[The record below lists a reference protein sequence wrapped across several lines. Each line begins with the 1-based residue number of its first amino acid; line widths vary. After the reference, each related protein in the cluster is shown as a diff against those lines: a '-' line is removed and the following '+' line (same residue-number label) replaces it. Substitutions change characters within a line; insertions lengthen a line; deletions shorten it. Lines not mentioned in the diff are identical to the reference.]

1 MVHIN
6 TLEVTLNT
14 NTFTTFAYLF
24 LFEIQAL
31 EYFNCTLHHIWNPCR
46 TTLVAPSDSLYKER
60 LLMIS
65 SVYNIVIHDLIS
77 MTCKTRDK
85 NSFKTEKPKKH
96 KKTLM
101 ENRDYLTRPSELG
114 RRGSMCHPY
123 MDTTVNQLSG
133 QFNVKPCE
141 VL

>member
-1 MVHIN
+1 
-6 TLEVTLNT
+6 
-14 NTFTTFAYLF
+14 
-24 LFEIQAL
+24 
-31 EYFNCTLHHIWNPCR
+31 
-46 TTLVAPSDSLYKER
+46 
-60 LLMIS
+60 
-65 SVYNIVIHDLIS
+65 

-85 NSFKTEKPKKH
+85 NSFKTEKPTKH

-114 RRGSMCHPY
+114 RRGSMCCPY

-133 QFNVKPCE
+133 QFNVKPCG